1 MKQIVI
7 SILKT
12 VFKIIKAVLCVAG
25 VMAVILF
32 LEVTKNIIKDKE
44 NGDTNDSQ
52 EISIEVSRKIP
63 VQQVEQENDNNKQ
76 HYATLQEASQHTEVF
91 TEEGGE
97 YDTQIEHIIA
107 VFENSKEV
115 IAAYQSAKSPKQMHV
130 YEELA
135 HFQISKE
142 DEKRKY
148 LHVRSHTKDY
158 YRGGEYEDDAN
169 EMIRSELI
177 GSDYTQS
184 ANISYPSGRFAYG
197 DTPKCMMKK
206 GEDIRKLRV
215 EGQKPDGI
223 IEHKHFGEIWYFWY
237 FTDLQSDKS
246 GQKLN
251 YTLGAEEDE

>member
-1 MKQIVI
+1 MKQIII

-12 VFKIIKAVLCVAG
+12 IFKIIKAVLCIAG
-25 VMAVILF
+25 VMAVILS

-52 EISIEVSRKIP
+52 EISIEVSGKIP

-148 LHVRSHTKDY
+148 LHVRSHTK
-158 YRGGEYEDDAN
+158 R
-169 EMIRSELI
+169 L
-177 GSDYTQS
+177 
-184 ANISYPSGRFAYG
+184 
-197 DTPKCMMKK
+197 
-206 GEDIRKLRV
+206 L
-215 EGQKPDGI
+215 
-223 IEHKHFGEIWYFWY
+223 
-237 FTDLQSDKS
+237 
-246 GQKLN
+246 
-251 YTLGAEEDE
+251 